1 MFCNQ
6 CGTSLPEGSKFCSTC
21 GADLTAAPAAAPA
34 TPKPQPVA
42 PPSQP
47 APGPNSGAVSAPP
60 KKKTPIW
67 LTVVIVLAAFLIG
80 KFVIAPSMLSEPDSN
95 SDNSGSQTQQTSS
108 GTETES
114 TAANPAY
121 DDVFEDTYIVHFQ
134 TFFNMDMASFVKEL
148 EDGTIY
154 CSDYGYKDDVVIDF
168 VETMYIPVSEY
179 TDEQKA
185 EVESN
190 VRASLSTLEA
200 LACCSVKYN
209 MSVNYLTVTI
219 SYSGVDQAENYTA
232 LYDANILTANTFISM
247 SETEK
252 ILLNDGFIKK

>member
-6 CGTSLPEGSKFCSTC
+6 CGASQPEGSKFCSTC

-34 TPKPQPVA
+34 TPKPQPA
-42 PPSQP
+42 TPQP
-47 APGPNSGAVSAPP
+47 AAGSHQSAGSKPP

-67 LTVVIVLAAFLIG
+67 LTAVIVLAAFLLG
-80 KFVIAPSMLSEPDSN
+80 KFVIAPSMLSEPDDS
-95 SDNSGSQTQQTSS
+95 SDNSGSQIQQTSS

-114 TAANPAY
+114 TIANPAY
-121 DDVFEDTYIVHFQ
+121 DAVFEDTYIVHFQ
-134 TFFNMDMASFVKEL
+134 MFFNMDTASFVKEL
-148 EDGTIY
+148 ENGTIC
-154 CSDYGYKDDVVIDF
+154 CSDYGYQDDVVIDF

-179 TDEQKA
+179 TDDQKT
-185 EVESN
+185 EVESS
-190 VRASLSTLEA
+190 VKASLSAVEA

-219 SYSGVDQAENYTA
+219 SYSSVDKAENYTA
-232 LYDANILTANTFISM
+232 LYNANILTENTFISM